1 MLFSSN
7 DYLRVV
13 TPYLPHALISPE
25 VLLCI
30 SRIAHDLPPT
40 SLIGFESRL
49 ASPAPTVD
57 FAVGIT
63 AASGSREVFA
73 GGKTGVD
80 LPAPRSADRAWQRFH
95 TFAAQC
101 ADPAS
106 RFHDEVSTVWL
117 EWDVDAAAERAP
129 VPNVL
134 FGIKAKDPQ
143 SLAEIGLH
151 CLMSRP
157 LSPPIRDKLA
167 QCFAAL
173 PPQSHIFQVGVMLAR
188 HIDGVRVCV
197 YPVQVEQIGEYLAQI
212 GWTGPANVVADVLG
226 PFCAFATNIALDVDV
241 GERVSPKIGIECYLD
256 DRRRAR
262 VEPGWMAFLDHL
274 VAQGMCTA
282 AKRDA
287 LLAWPGTQHTSQFIW
302 PSIFI
307 RGLNHIKL
315 VYQPGRP
322 LEAKAYWGFAQH
334 WSSTPAR
341 MGAASLEKLSTPDH
355 RSVQRL

>member
-1 MLFSSN
+1 MLFSCN
-7 DYLRVV
+7 DYLGVV
-13 TPYLPHALISPE
+13 APYLPHTLVSSE

-63 AASGSREVFA
+63 APFGSREMFA
-73 GGKTGVD
+73 GSKTGVD
-80 LPAPRSADRAWQRFH
+80 LSAPRSADPAWQHFH
-95 TFAAQC
+95 NFSTEW

-106 RFHDEVSTVWL
+106 RFHNEIGTVWL
-117 EWDVDAAAERAP
+117 EWDLDAAAERAP

-134 FGIKAKDPQ
+134 FGIKATEPQ
-143 SLAEIGLH
+143 RLAEMVLH
-151 CLMSRP
+151 CLMGRP
-157 LSPPIRDKLA
+157 LLPPTRDKLA

-173 PPQSHIFQVGVMLAR
+173 PPQSHVFQVGVMLAR

-197 YPVQVEQIGEYLAQI
+197 YPVQVEQIGEYLAKI
-212 GWTGPANVVADVLG
+212 GWTGPADKVADVLA

-262 VEPGWMAFLDHL
+262 VEPGWTAFLDHL

-302 PSIFI
+302 PSVFI

-322 LEAKAYWGFAQH
+322 LEAKAYWGFAQR
-334 WSSTPAR
+334 WSSTPVEVK
-341 MGAASLEKLSTPDH
+341 GPSLDKLSTH
-355 RSVQRL
+355 